1 MQYGPYR
8 VIATI
13 GRGGMARVFKARHQQ
28 TGEIVALKVAS
39 EIALLDPTLKKRFHR
54 EFAVARALCHPHLVR
69 AFDCGEVDDALYQV
83 LEFIEGQNLGQR
95 IRDKGPLT
103 VDEAVAVFTQV
114 AGALQYVHEQGV
126 LHRDIKPSNIML
138 HESGLAKLADFG
150 LLKNLASQ
158 SSVLTRSN
166 QSMGTIAYG
175 APEQFEDAKRAD
187 ARCDLYS
194 LAATFYAAV
203 AGQFP
208 FGGGGNIKILRRKLQ
223 NQFVPLRQM
232 APVIIAPLDQ
242 LIARCLH
249 PSPQC
254 RPQSCAEFIA
264 TLDEQRASG
273 AKEISTLAAQ
283 GPGAPV
289 ANKNRRQAF
298 RSPVQLSATCEPMF
312 AQGRK
317 FWTAAI
323 TNLSKTGLCLHTASS
338 FDVNT
343 VLQVNLQVPG
353 AAEASK
359 LVRVRW
365 VKPSAREQCAVGC
378 EFVRP
383 LPNAEFDALHLAGTP
398 KTAIVHAA
406 RQ

>member
-1 MQYGPYR
+1 
-8 VIATI
+8 
-13 GRGGMARVFKARHQQ
+13 MARVFKARHQQ
-28 TGEIVALKVAS
+28 TGEIVALKVAT
-39 EIALLDPTLKKRFHR
+39 EIALLDQTLRKRFHR

-69 AFDCGEVDDALYQV
+69 ALDCGEVDDALYQA

-95 IRDKGPLT
+95 IRDKGLA

-194 LAATFYAAV
+194 LAATFYTAV

-208 FGGGGNIKILRRKLQ
+208 FGSGGNIKILRRKLQ

-232 APVIIAPLDQ
+232 APAIVAPLDQ
-242 LIARCLH
+242 LITRCLH

-264 TLDEQRASG
+264 ALDEQRARG
-273 AKEISTLAAQ
+273 ATAISTPAAR
-283 GPGAPV
+283 GPGVTA
-289 ANKNRRQAF
+289 ADKNRRQAF
-298 RSPVQLSATCEPMF
+298 RSPVQLAATCEPMF

-323 TNLSKTGLCLHTASS
+323 TNLSKTGLCLHTAST

-353 AAEASK
+353 AAEAASK

-365 VKPSAREQCAVGC
+365 VKPSVKEQCAVGC

-383 LPNAEFDALHLAGTP
+383 LPSAEFDALHLAGTP

>member
-1 MQYGPYR
+1 METSLVLQRPATVSSAFNESRTVGSMAAVHCTQSETIRAWEIGLAWICDVDFAGRLRFLMTQPTQTFRPHSHSTLSARMQYGPYR
-8 VIATI
+8 VIATV

-69 AFDCGEVDDALYQV
+69 AFDCSEIDDALYQV

-150 LLKNLASQ
+150 LLKNLESQ

-208 FGGGGNIKILRRKLQ
+208 FGSGGNIKILRRKLQ
-223 NQFVPLRQM
+223 N
-232 APVIIAPLDQ
+232 
-242 LIARCLH
+242 
-249 PSPQC
+249 
-254 RPQSCAEFIA
+254 
-264 TLDEQRASG
+264 
-273 AKEISTLAAQ
+273 
-283 GPGAPV
+283 
-289 ANKNRRQAF
+289 
-298 RSPVQLSATCEPMF
+298 
-312 AQGRK
+312 
-317 FWTAAI
+317 
-323 TNLSKTGLCLHTASS
+323 
-338 FDVNT
+338 
-343 VLQVNLQVPG
+343 
-353 AAEASK
+353 
-359 LVRVRW
+359 
-365 VKPSAREQCAVGC
+365 
-378 EFVRP
+378 
-383 LPNAEFDALHLAGTP
+383 
-398 KTAIVHAA
+398 
-406 RQ
+406 